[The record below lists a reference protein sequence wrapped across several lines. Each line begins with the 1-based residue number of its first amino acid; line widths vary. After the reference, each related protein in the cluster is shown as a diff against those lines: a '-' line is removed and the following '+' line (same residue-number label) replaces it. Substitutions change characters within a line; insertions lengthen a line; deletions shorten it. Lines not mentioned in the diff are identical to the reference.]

1 MGARPSA
8 AEKRVKALREEIGQ
22 HNHRYYV
29 LDDPSVSDADFDAM
43 LLELRELEEAHP
55 ELITHDSPTQR
66 VGGAA
71 STTFAPVTHRLPML
85 SLENAFSGEDVES
98 FDRRCRELSGLEAV
112 DYVAETKLDGLAVNL
127 VYERGQ
133 LLSAATR
140 GDGETGEDI
149 TANMRTLR
157 SLPLALRGEAPDL
170 VEVRGEVFMPL
181 AGFAKLNE
189 TQQAAGLKTFVNPRN
204 AAAGGLRQLDPRITA
219 TRPLDAFFYG
229 IGALEGGREPATQS
243 EALRRLGEWGLRTSP
258 LSRTVKGLPQLLAY
272 YDNIQIQRPKL
283 PYQIDGVVYK
293 VDSRALQQKLG
304 FVSRAPRWAI
314 AHKFPPEEARTLL
327 RDVEFQVGRTGAL
340 TPVARLAP
348 VMVGGATVSN
358 ATLHNIGEIERK
370 DIRIGD
376 TVIVRRAGDVI
387 PEVARIVPELR
398 PEDARRIELPVQCP
412 VCGSPIEQ
420 GEGEAVARCTGALR
434 CRAQRLEAIGH
445 FAARRAMDIEGLGDE
460 RIAQLIES
468 DLVQTPADLYRLE
481 PAQLAALE
489 RMGERSARNLVDAIA
504 GSRKTTLPRFL
515 FALGIR
521 DVGETTAAALARHFG
536 DLQVLRHADL
546 ETLQQVPD
554 VGPVVASRIV
564 AFFAVP
570 DNQKVI
576 DDLLAQGIHWP
587 AIAKP
592 AREALT
598 LAGRTLVLTGTLSS
612 MTREDAKAAL
622 EALGAKV
629 AGSVSKKTDF
639 VIAGE
644 DAGSKLVKAR
654 ELGVPVLDETGL
666 AALLRG
672 EPAPGG

>member
-1 MGARPSA
+1 VGARPSA

-43 LLELRELEEAHP
+43 LVELRQLEAEHP
-55 ELITHDSPTQR
+55 QLITPDSPTQR
-66 VGGAA
+66 VGGTV
-71 STTFAPVTHRLPML
+71 SSTFAPVTHRQPML
-85 SLENAFSGEDVES
+85 SLENAFSEEDVES
-98 FDRRCRELSGLEAV
+98 FDRRCRELAGEAV
-112 DYVAETKLDGLAVNL
+112 DYVVETKLDGLAVNL

-133 LLSAATR
+133 LVSAATR
-140 GDGETGEDI
+140 GDGATGEDI

-157 SLPLALRGEAPDL
+157 SLPLSLRGEAPDL

-229 IGALEGGREPATQS
+229 IGALEGGREPATQH
-243 EALRRLGEWGLRTSP
+243 EALQRLGEWGLRTSP
-258 LSRTVKGLPQLLAY
+258 LSRTVRGLPQLLAY
-272 YDNIQIQRPKL
+272 YETIQVQRPKL

-293 VDSRALQQKLG
+293 VDSRELQRKLG

-314 AHKFPPEEARTLL
+314 AHKFPPEEAHTLL

-387 PEVARIVPELR
+387 PEVARTVPELR
-398 PEDARRIELPVQCP
+398 PKNARRIELPAQCP

-420 GEGEAVARCTGALR
+420 AEGEAVARCTGALR

-468 DLVQTPADLYRLE
+468 ELVQTPADLYRLE
-481 PAQLAALE
+481 PAQLAALD
-489 RMGERSARNLVDAIA
+489 RMGERSARNLVEAIA
-504 GSRKTTLPRFL
+504 GSRQTTLPRFL

-521 DVGETTAAALARHFG
+521 DVGEATAAALARHFG
-536 DLQVLRHADL
+536 ELQSLRHADL
-546 ETLQQVPD
+546 ATLQQVPD

-564 AFFAVP
+564 AFFGAP

-576 DDLLAQGIHWP
+576 DDLLAQGIQWP
-587 AIAKP
+587 AIPKP
-592 AREALT
+592 ARDALT

-654 ELGVPVLDETGL
+654 ELGVPVLDEAGL

-672 EPAPGG
+672 EPGPGG

>member
-1 MGARPSA
+1 VGARPSA
-8 AEKRVKALREEIGQ
+8 AEKRVKALREEIAQ

-43 LLELRELEEAHP
+43 LLELRQLEAEHP
-55 ELITHDSPTQR
+55 QLITPDSPTQR
-66 VGGAA
+66 VGGTV
-71 STTFAPVTHRLPML
+71 SSTFAPVTHRQPML
-85 SLENAFSGEDVES
+85 SLENAFSEEDVES
-98 FDRRCRELSGLEAV
+98 FDRRCRELAGEAV
-112 DYVAETKLDGLAVNL
+112 DYVVETKLDGLAVNL

-133 LLSAATR
+133 LVSAATR
-140 GDGETGEDI
+140 GDGATGEDI

-157 SLPLALRGEAPDL
+157 SLPLSLRGEAPDL

-229 IGALEGGREPATQS
+229 IGALEGGREPATQH
-243 EALRRLGEWGLRTSP
+243 EALQRLGEWGLRTSP
-258 LSRTVKGLPQLLAY
+258 LSRTVRGLPQLLAY
-272 YDNIQIQRPKL
+272 YETIQVQRPKL

-293 VDSRALQQKLG
+293 VDSRALQRKLG

-387 PEVARIVPELR
+387 PEVARTVPELR
-398 PEDARRIELPVQCP
+398 PKNARRIELPAQCP

-420 GEGEAVARCTGALR
+420 AEGEAVARCTGALR

-468 DLVQTPADLYRLE
+468 ELVQTPADLYRLE
-481 PAQLAALE
+481 TAQLAALD

-504 GSRKTTLPRFL
+504 GSRQTTLPRFL

-521 DVGETTAAALARHFG
+521 DVGEATAAALARHFG
-536 DLQVLRHADL
+536 ELQSLRHADL
-546 ETLQQVPD
+546 ATLQQVPD

-564 AFFAVP
+564 AFFGAP

-576 DDLLAQGIHWP
+576 DDLLAQGIQWP
-587 AIAKP
+587 AIPKP
-592 AREALT
+592 ARDALT

-654 ELGVPVLDETGL
+654 ELGVPVLDEAGL

-672 EPAPGG
+672 EPGPGG

>member
-43 LLELRELEEAHP
+43 LLELRQLEAAHP
-55 ELITHDSPTQR
+55 QLITPDSPTQR
-66 VGGAA
+66 VAGAV
-71 STTFAPVTHRLPML
+71 SSTFAPVTHRQPML
-85 SLENAFSGEDVES
+85 SLENAFSEEDVES
-98 FDRRCRELSGLEAV
+98 FDRRCRELAGEAV

-133 LLSAATR
+133 LVSAATR
-140 GDGETGEDI
+140 GDGATGEDI

-157 SLPLALRGEAPDL
+157 SLPLSLRGAAPDL

-229 IGALEGGREPATQS
+229 IGALEGGREPDSQH
-243 EALRRLGEWGLRTSP
+243 EALQRLGEWGLRTSP
-258 LSRTVKGLPQLLAY
+258 LSRTVRGLPQLLAY
-272 YDNIQIQRPKL
+272 YENIQVQRPKL

-293 VDSRALQQKLG
+293 VDSRALQRKLG

-314 AHKFPPEEARTLL
+314 AHKFAPEEARTLL

-387 PEVARIVPELR
+387 PEVARTLPELR
-398 PEDARRIELPVQCP
+398 PKDARRIELPAQCP

-420 GEGEAVARCTGALR
+420 AEGEAVARCTGALR

-468 DLVQTPADLYRLE
+468 ELVQTPADLYRLE
-481 PAQLAALE
+481 AAQLAALD
-489 RMGERSARNLVDAIA
+489 RMGERSARNLVEAIA
-504 GSRKTTLPRFL
+504 GSRQTTLPRFL

-521 DVGETTAAALARHFG
+521 DVGEATAAALARHFG
-536 DLQVLRHADL
+536 ELQSLRHADL
-546 ETLQQVPD
+546 ATLQQVPD

-564 AFFAVP
+564 AFFGAP

-576 DDLLAQGIHWP
+576 DDLLAQGIQWP
-587 AIAKP
+587 AIPKP
-592 AREALT
+592 ARDALT

-672 EPAPGG
+672 EAGPGG